1 MARRYDSRTTMF
13 SPEGRLYQ
21 VEYAME
27 AISHSSSAIGILA
40 TDGILLAAKKK
51 RVARLVDRSKGAD
64 KMYELDE
71 HIACAAA
78 GITSDTNILVD
89 YLRDV
94 CQQHRFTYGEEIPVE
109 MLVQRICDMKQSYTQ
124 YGGLRP
130 YGVSFLYAGWDRY
143 FGYQLY
149 MCDPSGNYGGWKA
162 TAIGA
167 NYQAA
172 ESIMKAEYKDDITL
186 EEAKKLAVKIFSKSV
201 ESSSM
206 VPSKLEFGIFK
217 LDNQN
222 KPSFKVMKDR
232 EVSVLLKECGIEQ
245 VEDRD

>member
-1 MARRYDSRTTMF
+1 MF

-27 AISHSSSAIGILA
+27 AISHSSSAIGVLCK
-40 TDGILLAAKKK
+40 DGILLAAKKK
-51 RVARLVDRSKGAD
+51 RIARLVDRSKGSD
-64 KMYELDE
+64 KMYELDS
-71 HIACAAA
+71 HVACAAA

-89 YLRDV
+89 YLRNV
-94 CQQHRFTYGEEIPVE
+94 CQQHQYTFGEEIPIE
-109 MLVQRICDMKQSYTQ
+109 MLVQRVCDMKQSYTQ

-162 TAIGA
+162 TAIGS

-172 ESIMKAEYKDDITL
+172 ESIMKTEYKDDMTM
-186 EEAKKLAVKIFSKSV
+186 EEAKKLVVKIFSKSV

-206 VPSKLEFGIFK
+206 VPSRLEFGIFTVGE
-217 LDNQN
+217 NN
-222 KPSFKVMKDR
+222 KPRFKIMKDN
-232 EVSVLLKECGIEQ
+232 EVATLLKECGIEQ
-245 VEDRD
+245 VEEHE